1 MPSLIKYSREEHYI
15 FDSSVFT
22 SFVDGGNSRVYINGR
37 LASITNAKSCTGY
50 FFLTQGG
57 QLYGVEKSV
66 PSCAAGGKRYWEGN
80 GGAARLGPCSVDGK
94 MGVEWQHPAMKYV
107 SPRQACI
114 SNDGVLLSTSQDGKT
129 TMKLTQLVRRNIP
142 ASLFD
147 PPANAKIISW
157 VQLEEMN
164 RPRY

>member
-1 MPSLIKYSREEHYI
+1 
-15 FDSSVFT
+15 
-22 SFVDGGNSRVYINGR
+22 
-37 LASITNAKSCTGY
+37 
-50 FFLTQGG
+50 
-57 QLYGVEKSV
+57 
-66 PSCAAGGKRYWEGN
+66 
-80 GGAARLGPCSVDGK
+80 